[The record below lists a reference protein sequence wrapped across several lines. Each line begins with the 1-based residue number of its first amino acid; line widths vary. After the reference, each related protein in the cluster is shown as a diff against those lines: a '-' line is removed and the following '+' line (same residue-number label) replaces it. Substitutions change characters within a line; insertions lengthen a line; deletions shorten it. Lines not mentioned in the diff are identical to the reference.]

1 MKRTVLTL
9 AAVLAFSTFALADIA
24 RPQPDKT
31 PKPKAEK
38 LVDAPMEIR
47 LDSEA
52 KEAKLLIPR
61 SQLKSLRAALDDL
74 DNGDENTAAVTA
86 SGFSRTQT
94 IMAGLFMSLAI
105 VFGGIWVARSGKMAS
120 KGVKAAVLTLGIGAI
135 ATAATFVYA
144 NAGPPAEARSI
155 TGKMFS
161 QAVHIY
167 GFGWGQVKIG
177 ISDTD
182 RVRLIVPDPKD
193 DKPSGEE

>member
-9 AAVLAFSTFALADIA
+9 VAILAFSTLALADIA

-38 LVDAPMEIR
+38 LVDASMEIR
-47 LDSEA
+47 LDGEA

-61 SQLKSLRAALDDL
+61 SQLKSLRAAIDDL
-74 DNGDENTAAVTA
+74 DNGDDNTAAVTA
-86 SGFSRTQT
+86 TGFSRTQT
-94 IMAGLFMSLAI
+94 IMTGLFMSLAI
-105 VFGGIWVARSGKMAS
+105 VFGGIWFARSGKMS
-120 KGVKAAVLTLGIGAI
+120 STGVKAAVLTLSISAI
-135 ATAATFVYA
+135 ATTATFVYA

-193 DKPSGEE
+193 EKPSGEE